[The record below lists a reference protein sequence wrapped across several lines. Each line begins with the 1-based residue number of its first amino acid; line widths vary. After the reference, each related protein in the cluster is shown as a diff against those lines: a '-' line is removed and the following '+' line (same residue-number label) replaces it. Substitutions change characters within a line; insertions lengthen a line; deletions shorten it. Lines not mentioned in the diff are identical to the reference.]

1 MAAAR
6 PFASPGWLLP
16 WWRSAAPPGA
26 RLHTVAVR
34 EAGKLVGLAPFFV
47 AEGSLL
53 TLGAGST
60 TRVEPVT
67 LPGRE
72 NDVAKVTAP
81 ALAEAGA
88 SLLQFAGI
96 PASSPWPELL
106 REAWP
111 GGAAWL
117 HEDERM
123 PSPTLSVEGLTFDD
137 WFASRSSN
145 FRNQIRKYERLLEE
159 RDAQLELAADAEAL
173 AGFAR
178 LHHARWATRGGSG
191 VLDGGVEQ
199 AVEAAAR
206 ELPPER
212 FRLFTIS
219 AAEGPVG
226 AALFVAAGG
235 EVSSWL
241 GGFDEGWR
249 DVSPQLLLG
258 VAAIRHAIASGDR
271 RVDFGAGSAEYKRRL
286 SDGEETLR
294 WITLVPPRRGQ
305 LKTRL
310 RLLPATR
317 GSTRAASERPAE
329 VPDQTRL
336 AEGAVKSR
344 VLANTGYRLLAD
356 VGGKVASVVLFIVM
370 GRKLG
375 DEGFGVFTFAFALA
389 ALVTS
394 LADFGQD
401 KVLTREVARDRG
413 ALDRYF
419 LNTLTLKLVVAV
431 PALGAAVAAL
441 ALTDHSRTTVVV
453 VALLGAAVLI
463 DLLTST
469 AYAVFQAFER
479 MEFIPIALITERFVT
494 AVGGIVALLLGAS
507 VVPVAAV
514 FLGGAVLA
522 FLLAMGLL
530 LRHVARPKP
539 RLEPRN
545 WWPLMRAAAPI
556 GLAGV
561 AGVVLFRVDTVML
574 AAFKPQ
580 DAVGNYGAAY
590 RLFESTLFLSWAVG
604 AAAFPVYSRRS
615 GEALAGV
622 YERTLKLVVAL
633 VLPFAVGAAVLGNQ
647 VIGSSTATSSTPP
660 ARRSNCSRRQSC
672 STPSP
677 ISRATRSSRS
687 SGPSC

>member
-1 MAAAR
+1 MSALEAELIQDVEPPEELSGEWDRLAVAAAR

-294 WITLVPPRRGQ
+294 WITLVPPGRGQ

-310 RLLPATR
+310 RLLPGHA
-317 GSTRAASERPAE
+317 
-329 VPDQTRL
+329 RL
-336 AEGAVKSR
+336 ALAQRLSAQQKSR
-344 VLANTGYRLLAD
+344 IKRVLR
-356 VGGKVASVVLFIVM
+356 
-370 GRKLG
+370 
-375 DEGFGVFTFAFALA
+375 
-389 ALVTS
+389 
-394 LADFGQD
+394 
-401 KVLTREVARDRG
+401 RG
-413 ALDRYF
+413 
-419 LNTLTLKLVVAV
+419 
-431 PALGAAVAAL
+431 P
-441 ALTDHSRTTVVV
+441 
-453 VALLGAAVLI
+453 
-463 DLLTST
+463 
-469 AYAVFQAFER
+469 
-479 MEFIPIALITERFVT
+479 
-494 AVGGIVALLLGAS
+494 
-507 VVPVAAV
+507 
-514 FLGGAVLA
+514 
-522 FLLAMGLL
+522 
-530 LRHVARPKP
+530 
-539 RLEPRN
+539 
-545 WWPLMRAAAPI
+545 
-556 GLAGV
+556 
-561 AGVVLFRVDTVML
+561 
-574 AAFKPQ
+574 
-580 DAVGNYGAAY
+580 
-590 RLFESTLFLSWAVG
+590 
-604 AAAFPVYSRRS
+604 
-615 GEALAGV
+615 
-622 YERTLKLVVAL
+622 
-633 VLPFAVGAAVLGNQ
+633 
-647 VIGSSTATSSTPP
+647 
-660 ARRSNCSRRQSC
+660 
-672 STPSP
+672 
-677 ISRATRSSRS
+677 
-687 SGPSC
+687 